1 MAAVAATPTSGTAP
15 LAVSFDGR
23 GSFDSDGTI
32 SSYGWAFGDGT
43 TGAGSTVSHTYTSAG
58 TFIATLTVTDNAGAS
73 ASTTRSIQV
82 SPAPPVVVNS
92 PGNLSGSV
100 STRTVSLTWTDNSN
114 NEDGFYVERSLKASG
129 VFARVGQTGAGVARF
144 SETVSRGTYLYR
156 VVAFKAAVL
165 SGYSNKFQLRVR

>member
-1 MAAVAATPTSGTAP
+1 
-15 LAVSFDGR
+15 
-23 GSFDSDGTI
+23 
-32 SSYGWAFGDGT
+32 
-43 TGAGSTVSHTYTSAG
+43 VSHTYGVAG

-92 PGNLSGSV
+92 PSNLSGSV
-100 STRTVSLTWTDNSN
+100 SGRTVSLSWTDNSN
-114 NEDGFYVERSLKASG
+114 NEDGFYVERSVKGTG

-144 SETVSRGTYLYR
+144 SETVSRATYLYR
-156 VVAFKAAVL
+156 VRAFRGTTM